1 MSWEGS
7 WKEGECK
14 RGVGSPW
21 QRMLGELLSRG
32 RRRAWRSGEVRLGK
46 IGFVWDR
53 CEDEDETRGCEW
65 ERERIIRI
73 NRRVRMSRCWAKG
86 FGSIWSY
93 LEGLV

>member
-1 MSWEGS
+1 M
-7 WKEGECK
+7 
-14 RGVGSPW
+14 
-21 QRMLGELLSRG
+21 
-32 RRRAWRSGEVRLGK
+32 GK